1 MSTSDARIVDRGYR
15 SYDGPRRGRGGAYR
29 SLVVH
34 SAQRALG
41 LRRPATAKVLP
52 ALSVFIAYVPAIV
65 FVGIAVLFEEVLVVE
80 PDVLPSY
87 ADYYGYV
94 TAAIVVFT
102 AFVAPEL
109 LCGDRRDRMLGLYLA
124 SPLTR
129 DTYLAA
135 KATAVMAVLGLVT
148 LGPPLFML
156 LARTIAGVGPDGPAD
171 LVELLWKIVVAG
183 IVIAALQAALSMGIA
198 SFTTRRAAA
207 SAAVILVL
215 VGSAAVS
222 EALLDTGDASA
233 TVFLLNLFALPF
245 EIVHRLYGGERG
257 GVDAASTLSTGVL
270 VLAYVGWT
278 ALFAGMAWFRYRRIE
293 VTR

>member
-15 SYDGPRRGRGGAYR
+15 RYDGPRRGGAGAYR
-29 SLVVH
+29 SLVAH

-41 LRRPATAKVLP
+41 LRRPATAKILP

-80 PDVLPSY
+80 PELLPSY

-109 LCGDRRDRMLGLYLA
+109 LCSDRRDRMLGLYLA

-129 DTYLAA
+129 DSYLAA
-135 KATAVMAVLGLVT
+135 KATAVMAVMGLVT

-156 LARTIAGVGPDGPAD
+156 LARTIAGVGPDGPAA
-171 LVELLWKIVVAG
+171 VAELLWKIVVAG
-183 IVIAALQAALSMGIA
+183 VVIAALQAALSMGVA

-207 SAAVILVL
+207 SAAIILIL
-215 VGSAAVS
+215 IGSAAVS
-222 EALLDTGDASA
+222 ETLLETGDASA
-233 TVFLLNLFALPF
+233 AVFLLNLFALPF
-245 EIVHRLYGGERG
+245 EIVQRIYGGAP
-257 GVDAASTLSTGVL
+257 GVDEASTLSTGTL
-270 VLAYVGWT
+270 VLGYLGWT
-278 ALFAGMAWFRYRRIE
+278 VLFAGIAWVRYRRVE